1 MSYLLKRVLLNVF
14 LCLLLIAC
22 EKENLSNE
30 IVVNDVEMHYEAM
43 ELEVTKL
50 VNNYRTQKDL
60 PKLEVLNL
68 ISLEA
73 ESHSLYM
80 LDNEVLSHD
89 NFDLRTQNLI
99 DNIGAKNVAENV
111 AFGYQSAEK
120 FLEGWLKSPEH
131 CKNIE
136 ARYFTH
142 FGVSAKIN
150 EDGNYYVTQIFIER
164 SK

>member
-1 MSYLLKRVLLNVF
+1 MSHLLRRVLLSVF
-14 LCLLLIAC
+14 LCLLIAC

-30 IVVNDVEMHYEAM
+30 VVINDVEMHYDTI
-43 ELEVTKL
+43 ELELTKL
-50 VNNYRTQKDL
+50 VNNYRSQKDL

-68 ISLEA
+68 ISIEA

-80 LDNEVLSHD
+80 LNNEVLSHD
-89 NFDLRTQNLI
+89 NFEIRTQNLI
-99 DNIGAKNVAENV
+99 DKTGAKNVAENV
-111 AFGYQSAEK
+111 AFGYQSAESL
-120 FLEGWLKSPEH
+120 LEGWLKSPDH

-164 SK
+164 FK

>member
-1 MSYLLKRVLLNVF
+1 MSHLLRRVLLSVF
-14 LCLLLIAC
+14 LCLLIAC

-30 IVVNDVEMHYEAM
+30 VVINDVEMHYDTI
-43 ELEVTKL
+43 ELELTKL
-50 VNNYRTQKDL
+50 VNNYRSQKDL

-68 ISLEA
+68 ISIEA

-80 LDNEVLSHD
+80 LNNEVLSHD
-89 NFDLRTQNLI
+89 NFEIRTQNLI
-99 DNIGAKNVAENV
+99 DKTGAKNVAENV
-111 AFGYQSAEK
+111 AFGYQSAESL
-120 FLEGWLKSPEH
+120 LEGWLKSPDH

-142 FGVSAKIN
+142 FGVSAKKN

-164 SK
+164 FK